1 MMPARSVAGIT
12 EPLEAAPIQRKP
24 ESAGR
29 ARRYH
34 RAVRPLVPARLA
46 FDASGVPRSEEYGD
60 VYHSVDGGVA
70 QARHVFL
77 AGNGLPERWHGR
89 ASFTIVE
96 TGFGLGINFLA
107 ACAALLEDPRAPSR
121 LHYVSVE
128 KHPFRKDDMATALA
142 RHPEISLARELV
154 ALWPLLLPGFHRL
167 HPARGRVTLTL
178 LFGDAEQLLP
188 QLEARADAFFLDG
201 FAPQK
206 NPEMWSAAVARELA
220 RLSAPGAT
228 FATWTVAGAVRR
240 ALADAGFSVEKRAGF
255 GHKREMLAGSY
266 TGHAQDA
273 VAPDRRVA
281 IVGAGIA
288 GTCCAERLSARGW
301 AVTLIDR
308 QPAPAREGS
317 GNPAGLLRPLL
328 NLEDG
333 TNARLSRAALGYA
346 LRCLA
351 MLHGAI
357 WGVSGVLQL
366 VRNAEQV
373 NRFERIVEAHGF
385 PPEFAR
391 FVDAREA
398 ERIAGR
404 AVRGP
409 GWWMPSAG
417 WVAPKSLCAANLVL
431 HADRIEQRFASEAA
445 RLERS
450 RDIWRI
456 EGAHGALIAEAPV
469 VILANAADARALAPG
484 LGLEAERGQVSLL
497 PPAQSRTLAV
507 PVCGDGLVVPLPGGG
522 FCIGATLQRDDPD
535 LALRDTDH
543 AENLARAESLLPGF
557 TEGAD
562 AASLSG
568 HAAFRAST
576 PDRLPLVGA
585 LAAGGLHALL
595 GLGMRGLVWAPLLA
609 ELLAAR
615 LEGEPLPV
623 ERDLAWAVEARR
635 FSPATATSG
644 IRPDQPSPVRSGQ
657 G

>member
-1 MMPARSVAGIT
+1 M
-12 EPLEAAPIQRKP
+12 
-24 ESAGR
+24 
-29 ARRYH
+29 
-34 RAVRPLVPARLA
+34 RPLVPARLA

-60 VYHSVDGGVA
+60 VYHSVDGGAA

-77 AGNGLPERWHGR
+77 GGNDLPDRWRGR
-89 ASFTIVE
+89 TSFTIVE

-107 ACAALLEDPRAPSR
+107 TCAALLEDPRAPAR

-128 KHPFRKDDMATALA
+128 KHPFAKDDLAGALS
-142 RHPEISLARELV
+142 RYPDLSPHTGELV
-154 ALWPLLLPGFHRL
+154 ADWPLPLPGFHRL
-167 HPARGRVTLTL
+167 HLARGRVTLTL
-178 LFGDAEQLLP
+178 AFGDVEHLLP
-188 QLEARADAFFLDG
+188 QLEARADGFFLDG
-201 FAPQK
+201 FAPEK
-206 NPEMWSAAVARELA
+206 NPQMWSPAVARELA
-220 RLSAPGAT
+220 RLAAPGAT
-228 FATWTVAGAVRR
+228 VATWTVAGAVRS
-240 ALADAGFSVEKRAGF
+240 ALAQAGFSVEKRPGF
-255 GHKREMLAGSY
+255 GRKREMLTGSY
-266 TGHAQDA
+266 SGHAQDA

-288 GTCCAERLSARGW
+288 GTSCAERLAARGW
-301 AVTLIDR
+301 AVTLIER
-308 QPAPAREGS
+308 HAAPARGAS

-333 TNARLSRAALGYA
+333 ANARLSRAALGYA
-346 LRCLA
+346 LRYLA
-351 MLHGAI
+351 TLDEAWSG
-357 WGVSGVLQL
+357 SGVLQL
-366 VRNAEQV
+366 AHDPEQAD
-373 NRFERIVEAHGF
+373 RFERIVAAHGF
-385 PPEFAR
+385 PEEFVSC
-391 FVDAREA
+391 VDAREA
-398 ERIAGR
+398 ARIAGR

-409 GWWMPSAG
+409 GWWMPAAG

-431 HADRIEQRFASEAA
+431 HGDRIERRFASEAA

-450 RDIWRI
+450 RDTWRI
-456 EGAHGALIAEAPV
+456 EGAHSALIAEAPV

-507 PVCGDGLVVPLPGGG
+507 PVCGDGLVVPLPGDG

-535 LALRDTDH
+535 LAVRDTDH

-557 TEGAD
+557 TAGAD

-568 HAAFRAST
+568 HAALRAST

-585 LAAGGLHALL
+585 LIDDGMHALV

-623 ERDLAWAVEARR
+623 ERDLAHAVEARR
-635 FSPATATSG
+635 FAPATGTSGTRPDRPSPARS
-644 IRPDQPSPVRSGQ
+644 IRD
-657 G
+657 